1 MARELVALCRAHG
14 GFTPGNE
21 SYAGSA
27 RVTQL
32 VQAFAPL
39 GFTLDR
45 DGSLQPTVIDNLSGT
60 ELTTTLRSYVDRINS
75 NPDDAPLQVGTL
87 GWPAIPGKLIGV
99 SYNFAFW
106 SGANDLD
113 PGQVYRQLNGGQH
126 VVEVDVVDR
135 KLVLTAIAEYL
146 PDWRWDGQILQPPGA
161 DPDGAP
167 AFDVSIGKQLVEF
180 VGYAWEPEHANMI
193 IDAMH
198 HLGLRLYDPQIEERF
213 S

>member
-1 MARELVALCRAHG
+1 MLDGRLSSGLLHG
-14 GFTPGNE
+14 
-21 SYAGSA
+21 
-27 RVTQL
+27 R
-32 VQAFAPL
+32 
-39 GFTLDR
+39 
-45 DGSLQPTVIDNLSGT
+45 GT
-60 ELTTTLRSYVDRINS
+60 H
-75 NPDDAPLQVGTL
+75 GC
-87 GWPAIPGKLIGV
+87 PAIPGKLIGV

-135 KLVLTAIAEYL
+135 ELVLTAIAEYL